1 MSLHP
6 LDSLE
11 LAKEK
16 KYNLYK
22 LRKDVHK
29 LKEVFVDTIKFA
41 IDKDLVKNL
50 HTLLMLRK
58 FHRKLGMYM
67 NEIMKTEKVEIISEK
82 TSALFDKIDMLGES
96 LEDIKEDIKL
106 ELSYLEIREQYN
118 ISLEE
123 REIREQYNLSTL
135 SVETDEYMTASK
147 EIENMLFMTDSKEFE
162 YMMILLQYDLGLQ
175 DEFYRLDKF

>member
-50 HTLLMLRK
+50 HTLLMLRR
-58 FHRKLGMYM
+58 FHMKLGMYM

-96 LEDIKEDIKL
+96 LEYIKEDIKL

-123 REIREQYNLSTL
+123 REISEQYNI
-135 SVETDEYMTASK
+135 SK

>member
-50 HTLLMLRK
+50 HTLLMLRR
-58 FHRKLGMYM
+58 FHMKLGMYM

-96 LEDIKEDIKL
+96 LEYIKEDIKL

-123 REIREQYNLSTL
+123 REIREQYNI
-135 SVETDEYMTASK
+135 SK

>member
-50 HTLLMLRK
+50 HTLLMLRR
-58 FHRKLGMYM
+58 FHMKLGMYM

-96 LEDIKEDIKL
+96 LEYIKEDIKL

-118 ISLEE
+118 I
-123 REIREQYNLSTL
+123 
-135 SVETDEYMTASK
+135 SK

>member
-50 HTLLMLRK
+50 HTLLMLRR
-58 FHRKLGMYM
+58 FHMKLGMYM

-96 LEDIKEDIKL
+96 LEYIKEDIKL

-123 REIREQYNLSTL
+123 REIREQYNIN
-135 SVETDEYMTASK
+135 K